1 MAEQVQFELV
11 SPERLLVSRPVEMV
25 VVPGVEGDFGVLPGH
40 APLISEVRP
49 GVIAVFEGGKV
60 EERIFVAGGFAE
72 VTAERCTVLAE
83 QALPSARSTAGRPR
97 AISRTPA
104 RTWPTPRAI
113 KSGRP
118 PKRPSPSP
126 RPRSRP
132 SRRRSTEGSPPAAP
146 RRARFPAAANRNP
159 FARRIGRRHG

>member
-1 MAEQVQFELV
+1 MADQVQFELV

-83 QALPSARSTAGRPR
+83 QALPIAEIDRGGVEADLKDAREDLAD
-97 AISRTPA
+97 A
-104 RTWPTPRAI
+104 
-113 KSGRP
+113 KSDHER
-118 PKRPSPSP
+118 
-126 RPRSRP
+126 
-132 SRRRSTEGSPPAAP
+132 
-146 RRARFPAAANRNP
+146 AAAE
-159 FARRIGRRHG
+159 AAIAVAEAKITAVETTVY